1 MKPSLKMLLAFELI
15 AIAVALCA
23 PAPDASSEH
32 YVVTNDNNLKAI
44 NSGTILKAGGTS
56 LNPTLKV
63 MATLAT
69 NEQVDGYSVA
79 SPMVRMVRHGSD
91 LCVFL
96 SNAQRTSNSITS
108 FLYPGLTLVSNY
120 TDAAAQDSGWGTSL
134 ASNGNY
140 LFAGYDDD
148 NNLTGAIG
156 VWQIGDGCTMTLVNT
171 FDVPYLIQGM
181 AATPNGNTIV
191 VSYFSDSSVDS
202 FSIGSDGALTEH
214 GIYGLYNAVL
224 AGYVDITADS
234 KYALFDALGYGSPP
248 NGNAYTQVNAFP
260 INSDGSLG
268 TQSMFG
274 GDESLG
280 LAPAAGWFWLSP
292 NGKFLYSVSQDY
304 VNTLNITETPTL
316 DITYSGCA
324 TTLRS
329 TTGSGFYSG
338 AIATALPT
346 GTGGALYIP
355 EWGNPDDDVAML
367 TINSTT
373 GCTTEIKQSPFPTGQ
388 NGDFFSL
395 AAWPARPF

>member
-44 NSGTILKAGGTS
+44 NSGTVLKAGGTS

-63 MATLAT
+63 IATLAT
-69 NEQVDGYSVA
+69 MEQINAYSTA
-79 SPMVRMVRHGSD
+79 SPMVQVITHGSD
-91 LCVFL
+91 ICVFL
-96 SNAQRTSNSITS
+96 SDSEDTGNFVSA
-108 FLYPGLTLVSNY
+108 FVYPNLSLVGNY
-120 TDAAAQDSGWGTSL
+120 TDGAGGTSADGAAL
-134 ASNGNY
+134 AAHGDY
-140 LFAGYDDD
+140 LFASYIQD
-148 NNLTGAIG
+148 LTGAIG
-156 VWQIGDGCTMTLVNT
+156 VWQIGTGCTLTLSNT
-171 FDVPYLIQGM
+171 YPIPGQVY
-181 AATPNGNTIV
+181 ATAVTPDGKTLLV
-191 VSYFSDSSVDS
+191 AYSTLSDVDS
-202 FSIGSDGALTEH
+202 FSIGSGGALTEH
-214 GIYGLYNAVL
+214 GPYGLYNALYAVKL
-224 AGYVDITADS
+224 DITADS
-234 KYALFDALGYGSPP
+234 KYALFDARGYGSPP

-373 GCTTEIKQSPFPTGQ
+373 GCTTEVKQSPFPTGQ